1 MSLWIRWWRFN
12 AVGALGAVVQLAAL
26 WLLRGWL
33 GVDLAAATALAVEA
47 AILHNYFWHRRW
59 TWPDRRGS
67 LLRFHLSNGAISL
80 PGNVALTATFTSL
93 GLHYAAANGL
103 AIAACAAANF
113 LAAHAWAF
121 RHTCS
126 REVQP
131 NRQPR
136 RKTRPRYGAATQPS
150 TPRSPGMPGWPG
162 CRPRPNT
169 R

>member
-26 WLLRGWL
+26 GLLRGWL
-33 GVDLAAATALAVEA
+33 GLDLATATALAVEA

-67 LLRFHLSNGAISL
+67 LLRFHLTNGAISL
-80 PGNVALTATFTSL
+80 PGNVALTAAFTSL
-93 GLHYAAANGL
+93 GLHYAASNAL

-113 LAAHAWAF
+113 LAAHVWAF

-126 REVQP
+126 CEVQP
-131 NRQPR
+131 G
-136 RKTRPRYGAATQPS
+136 RKAGEEQRVVAQL
-150 TPRSPGMPGWPG
+150 
-162 CRPRPNT
+162 
-169 R
+169 